1 VGRRVWWPP
10 AAAALYLGPFHIVT
24 ALGGQWHR
32 KGGTPMAALTR
43 STGSSTLWRVY
54 EKKVTRQFNKERI
67 LKKRLKLTPK
77 ATGEGERIEFPL
89 HIGSSGGI
97 TVTGGTTLPNAQ
109 YQEHTSGYC
118 NYYHLYGQIKVTGPM
133 LSSTVKG
140 KTAFIDSLDSET
152 NGMISD
158 LKDMDQIL
166 LWGNADGLLATV
178 ASAAASSANTIITV
192 DNTRNLRR
200 GMVVDV
206 LVKSTGVVGNGGMQV
221 RITDVD
227 HSTPSCT
234 VVTTGLDGGA
244 PTSLTTTD
252 GLYIQG
258 AYGNATTGPSCPWG
272 VQAIISAS
280 NPTVANYGGIT
291 RTGNAYWQAQSSAN
305 GGTKRAVQLSL
316 IDRLIQNISARSS
329 GKPNLI
335 VTTPAIEGI
344 IGGMLVDSK
353 RWRGDATTLDGWY
366 KAVTFAGIPIVP
378 DKHCTP
384 NSLYVFDTDFWYRY
398 FPPDIGEGKWFDHD
412 GHVLARVPGE
422 DSVEATWKSYHQNI
436 CTNPSAQGVLADL
449 SES

>member
-1 VGRRVWWPP
+1 
-10 AAAALYLGPFHIVT
+10 
-24 ALGGQWHR
+24 
-32 KGGTPMAALTR
+32 MAALDRT
-43 STGSSTLWRVY
+43 TGSAALWRVY
-54 EKKVTRQFNKERI
+54 GEKVTKQFSTHRI
-67 LKKRLKLTPK
+67 LKKRLKLTPRE
-77 ATGEGERIEFPL
+77 TGEGERVEFPL

-140 KTAFIDSLDSET
+140 KTSFIDSLDSET
-152 NGMISD
+152 TGMIQD
-158 LKDMDQIL
+158 LKDVDQIL

-178 ASAAASSANTIITV
+178 ASAAASSANTVITV
-192 DNTRNLRR
+192 DNSRNLRR

-206 LVKSTGVVGNGGMQV
+206 LVKSTGAIGNGGTQV
-221 RITDVD
+221 RIVDVD

-234 VVTTGLDGGA
+234 VVTTTLTPGGT

-272 VQAIISAS
+272 VEAIISAS

-291 RTGNAYWQAQSSAN
+291 RTGNAYWQAQDSAN
-305 GGTKRAVQLSL
+305 GGTKRAIQLSL
-316 IDRLIQNISARSS
+316 IDRLMQNISSRSS
-329 GKPNLI
+329 GQPTLI

-344 IGGMLVDSK
+344 VGGMLTDSK
-353 RWRGDATTLDGWY
+353 RYKGDAMTLDGWY
-366 KAVTFAGIPIVP
+366 KATTFAGIPIVADP
-378 DKHCTP
+378 HCTP
-384 NSLYVFDTDFWYRY
+384 NTLYVFDMRFWHRY
-398 FPPDIGEGKWFDHD
+398 FPPDLGEGKWFDHD
-412 GHVLARVPGE
+412 GHVLARVSGQ
-422 DSVEATWKSYHQNI
+422 DAVEATWKAYYNNI
-436 CTNPSAQGVLADL
+436 CTNPSAQGRLTDL

>member
-1 VGRRVWWPP
+1 
-10 AAAALYLGPFHIVT
+10 
-24 ALGGQWHR
+24 
-32 KGGTPMAALTR
+32 MAALTR
-43 STGSSTLWRVY
+43 TTGSAALWRVY
-54 EKKVTRQFNKERI
+54 EEKVTTQFNKKRI
-67 LKKRLKLTPK
+67 LKNRLNPTPK
-77 ATGEGERIEFPL
+77 ETGEGERVEFPL

-97 TVTGGTTLPNAQ
+97 TVTSGTTLPNAQ
-109 YQEHTSGYC
+109 YQEYTQGIC
-118 NYYHLYGQIKVTGPM
+118 NYFHLYGQIKVTGPM

-140 KTAFIDSLDSET
+140 RTSFIDSLDSET
-152 NGMISD
+152 TGMIED

-166 LWGNADGLLATV
+166 LWGTGDGLLATV

-206 LVKSTGVVGNGGMQV
+206 LVKSTGIVGNGGTQV

-227 HSTPSCT
+227 HSTPSVT
-234 VVTTGLDGGA
+234 VVTTGLDGGT

-280 NPTVANYGGIT
+280 NPTVADYGSISRST
-291 RTGNAYWQAQSSAN
+291 NAFWKSQDSTN

-316 IDRLIQNISARSS
+316 VDKLIQNIESRSN
-329 GKPNLI
+329 GRPNLI
-335 VTTPAIEGI
+335 MTNPAIEGI
-344 IGGMLVDSK
+344 LGGMLTDSK
-353 RWRGDATTLDGWY
+353 RYRGDAMTLDGWY
-366 KAVTFAGIPIVP
+366 KATTFAGIPIVA

-384 NSLYVFDTDFWYRY
+384 NTLYIFDTRFWRRY
-398 FPPDIGEGKWFDHD
+398 FPPDLGQGKWFDHD
-412 GHVLARVPGE
+412 GHVLARVSGE
-422 DSVEATWKSYHQNI
+422 DAVEATWKSYFQNI
-436 CTNPSAQGVLADL
+436 CTNPAAQGRLADL